1 MSGPQFRSRPAIS
14 YPISCHSFSLKV
26 SFRLNFSFPF
36 FMSKN
41 VCPCKQNVCNFKS
54 CQNQFCMYDINRVMY
69 KLYHPQIYMWQENTL
84 LQALICTIVP
94 PQSQCILI
102 SGFYHTIIY
111 CCFLSLKTQE
121 TAFTY
126 TINKLIFFFIII

>member
-69 KLYHPQIYMWQENTL
+69 KLYHPQIY
-84 LQALICTIVP
+84 
-94 PQSQCILI
+94 ILI
-102 SGFYHTIIY
+102 GCGKKIHCYKLWYAPLYLPSHSAFWFQGFTTQ
-111 CCFLSLKTQE
+111 LSIVVFYLSRLKRQLLHIQS
-121 TAFTY
+121 
-126 TINKLIFFFIII
+126 IN

>member
-94 PQSQCILI
+94 PQSYI
-102 SGFYHTIIY
+102 SAFWFQGFTTQ
-111 CCFLSLKTQE
+111 LSIVVFYLSRLKRQLLHIQS
-121 TAFTY
+121 
-126 TINKLIFFFIII
+126 IN